1 MNWRAAVTVAR
12 LTARLAMPRSLWAL
26 FLVALIVIVLVAV
39 AVLKEPVESGSR
51 GAFWLA
57 MAQAFSGMGL
67 AVLCT
72 LLGRSWRR
80 IRTDPTLRLLPHV
93 DEARLPLGLAMCV
106 AMIILLVLATTIL
119 ATDGSWKFW
128 RTHEMESSLLSPY
141 FVPQAVW
148 IELGATL
155 GTFYVSALLAA
166 RYGLPYW
173 LQAVIVATA
182 AFAGR
187 AAWYLPVAL
196 LVFGL
201 VFQRVAQRGGVR
213 LQLPIWR
220 HQFQRSQRI
229 NAFGLLMRRRMQP
242 WFVGGLTTLMLAL
255 SMVGDGNT
263 FGVAAL
269 SGTYALTAVS
279 AVELRSA
286 WLVPGAVRRG
296 GIGDAL
302 FRIWFTDCAR
312 TTLLALLL
320 VTVAVLLLSGSTAT
334 HGQAWWQDADA
345 AMTLRRRLWSAA
357 AATTAMLGVAW
368 TGLRIMTASPR
379 YLTSGPASMGS
390 GQWIVLAVALAIPL
404 LQLVLGTRDWPGLNR
419 DWCRSVECTAVFS
432 ALLGPIIAAFVAKA
446 KRPAWERANLAAVAN
461 TLDAMARNADRSWR
475 SWSPSGTQEAPRL
488 RRG

>member
-201 VFQRVAQRGGVR
+201 VFQRVAKRGGVR

-229 NAFGLLMRRRMQP
+229 NAFGL
-242 WFVGGLTTLMLAL
+242 
-255 SMVGDGNT
+255 
-263 FGVAAL
+263 
-269 SGTYALTAVS
+269 
-279 AVELRSA
+279 
-286 WLVPGAVRRG
+286 
-296 GIGDAL
+296 
-302 FRIWFTDCAR
+302 
-312 TTLLALLL
+312 
-320 VTVAVLLLSGSTAT
+320 
-334 HGQAWWQDADA
+334 
-345 AMTLRRRLWSAA
+345 
-357 AATTAMLGVAW
+357 
-368 TGLRIMTASPR
+368 
-379 YLTSGPASMGS
+379 
-390 GQWIVLAVALAIPL
+390 
-404 LQLVLGTRDWPGLNR
+404 
-419 DWCRSVECTAVFS
+419 
-432 ALLGPIIAAFVAKA
+432 
-446 KRPAWERANLAAVAN
+446 
-461 TLDAMARNADRSWR
+461 
-475 SWSPSGTQEAPRL
+475 
-488 RRG
+488 